1 MNRII
6 KAMELEKTLEGIFNE
21 NQNKRIVVLG
31 TTCCGKTTIVKKLT
45 YTRDMDKEIFPL
57 LSKEETD
64 YVCQQ
69 PWTEE
74 IGEKMDQLV
83 RERLK
88 AIHGRPLFGTVYVDA
103 DLVVFLKLHRDILEE
118 QCKLRNVSITDAIN
132 MEDKM
137 EIEIS
142 QKLIECITLE
152 INDI

>member
-1 MNRII
+1 MNMIV
-6 KAMELEKTLEGIFNE
+6 KAIELEKTLEEIFNE

-31 TTCCGKTTIVKKLT
+31 TTCCGKTTIVKKLA

-57 LSKEETD
+57 LSKEETE

-69 PWTEE
+69 PWTEK

-88 AIHGRPLFGTVYVDA
+88 AIHGCPLFGTVYVDA

-118 QCKLRNVSITDAIN
+118 RCKLRNVSIIDAIN
-132 MEDKM
+132 MQDKM
-137 EIEIS
+137 EMEIS
-142 QKLIECITLE
+142 QKLIECITLSV
-152 INDI
+152 NDF

>member
-1 MNRII
+1 MNMIV
-6 KAMELEKTLEGIFNE
+6 KAIELEKTLEEIFNE

-31 TTCCGKTTIVKKLT
+31 TTCCGKTTIVKKLA

-57 LSKEETD
+57 LSKEETE

-83 RERLK
+83 KERLK
-88 AIHGRPLFGTVYVDA
+88 TIHGHPLFGTVCVDA

-118 QCKLRNVSITDAIN
+118 RCKLRNVSIIDAIN
-132 MEDKM
+132 MQDKIGM
-137 EIEIS
+137 EIS